1 VTTLTKT
8 KPLCAIGLMSGT
20 SLDGIDIAVLTT
32 NGETVSKFG
41 PTATAPYS
49 RKLREKV
56 RNTLGGIGDTS
67 GAEALVT
74 EAHIVAVRTFLKEHG
89 LNAPEIDLIGFH
101 GHTILHRPLIGK
113 TWQIGD
119 GKRLAQELSIDV
131 VADFREADMEGGGEG
146 APLAPIFHQ
155 SLAHALEHPLCIL
168 NIGGVAN
175 VTWINQE
182 EMVAFDTGPGNALVD
197 DWMLQHTG
205 QEMDA
210 GGTLAATG
218 KIDEMALKE
227 LLSDPYFSRPTP
239 KSLDRDYFSE
249 HAATLLAK
257 KSSADGAATLTAFTA
272 RAVRLALQEFPKP
285 PRQFLVCGG
294 GRKNDT
300 LMQIL
305 HMELGTQV
313 KSVENVGWRGD
324 AMEAQLFAFLA
335 VRSRYRLPF
344 SFPTTT
350 GVASPRTGGRLFR
363 AAPKTKEAA
372 GQRT

>member
-1 VTTLTKT
+1 MQNKNKIIAGLLVLVCG
-8 KPLCAIGLMSGT
+8 CAHNINS
-20 SLDGIDIAVLTT
+20 A
-32 NGETVSKFG
+32 
-41 PTATAPYS
+41 
-49 RKLREKV
+49 
-56 RNTLGGIGDTS
+56 
-67 GAEALVT
+67 
-74 EAHIVAVRTFLKEHG
+74 
-89 LNAPEIDLIGFH
+89 EIDLIGFH
-101 GHTILHRPLIGK
+101 GHTILHSPLYGK

-131 VADFREADMEGGGEG
+131 ITDFRGADIASGGEG
-146 APLAPIFHQ
+146 APLAPIFHKA
-155 SLAHALEHPLCIL
+155 LAQNLDLPLCIL

-175 VTWINQE
+175 LTWISGD

-239 KSLDRDYFSE
+239 KSLDRDHFSD
-249 HAATLLAK
+249 HATTLLAK
-257 KSSADGAATLTAFTA
+257 KTPADGAATLTAFTA

-285 PRQFLVCGG
+285 PRQFLVGGG

-313 KSVENVGWRGD
+313 KSVENVGWSGD

-335 VRSRYRLPF
+335 VRSRYRLPL

-372 GQRT
+372 GLSYAHI

>member
-1 VTTLTKT
+1 MTTLTKT

-56 RNTLGGIGDTS
+56 RSTLGGIGDTS

-131 VADFREADMEGGGEG
+131 VNDFRGADMEGGGEG

-218 KIDEMALKE
+218 KIDQMALKE

-239 KSLDRDYFSE
+239 KSLDRDHFSK

-257 KSSADGAATLTAFTA
+257 KTPADGAATLTAFTA

-300 LMQIL
+300 LMQTL
-305 HMELGTQV
+305 HRELGTQV

-335 VRSRYRLPF
+335 VRSRYRLPL

-350 GVASPRTGGRLFR
+350 GVASPRTGGRLLR
-363 AAPKTKEAA
+363 ATHKTKEAA

>member
-1 VTTLTKT
+1 MTTLIQT

-32 NGETVSKFG
+32 NGEIVSKFG
-41 PTATAPYS
+41 PAATVPYN

-56 RNTLGGIGDTS
+56 RSTLGGVGDTS

-74 EAHIVAVRTFLKEHG
+74 EAHIVAVRTFLTEHG
-89 LNAPEIDLIGFH
+89 LNAPEIDLIGLH

-131 VADFREADMEGGGEG
+131 VADFRGADVEGGGEG

-155 SLAHALEHPLCIL
+155 SLAHALEHPLCVL

-175 VTWINQE
+175 VTWINRK
-182 EMVAFDTGPGNALVD
+182 EMVAFDTGPGNALID
-197 DWMLQHTG
+197 DWMRQHTG

-210 GGTLAATG
+210 RGMLAATG
-218 KIDEMALKE
+218 QIDEMAVKE
-227 LLSDPYFSRPTP
+227 LLSDPYFSRSAP
-239 KSLDRDYFSE
+239 KSLDRNHFSE
-249 HAATLLAK
+249 RAATLLAK
-257 KSSADGAATLTAFTA
+257 KTPADGAATLTTFTA

-300 LMQIL
+300 LMQTL
-305 HMELGTQV
+305 HMELNTQV
-313 KSVENVGWRGD
+313 KSVESVGWRGD
-324 AMEAQLFAFLA
+324 AMEAQLMAFLA
-335 VRSRYRLPF
+335 VRSRYRLPL

-350 GVASPRTGGRLFR
+350 GVASPTTGGRLFR
-363 AAPKTKEAA
+363 AAPNTNEAA
-372 GQRT
+372 GRRT